1 MALIEQVANTMN
13 SSSTEKKTTALPFE
27 SAYKELEKLVRRMES
42 GEQSLEQSLED
53 FEQGVAL
60 MKQCH
65 QSLQAVEQ
73 KVEILIKDNQGLF
86 NIEEFD
92 DEHVD

>member
-1 MALIEQVANTMN
+1 M
-13 SSSTEKKTTALPFE
+13 SSSSANKKPTTLPFE
-27 SAYKELEKLVRRMES
+27 AAYQELEKLVRRMES

-65 QSLQAVEQ
+65 QSLRSVEQ
-73 KVEILIKDNQGLF
+73 KVEMLVKDNQGLF
-86 NIEEFD
+86 STEDFD
-92 DEHVD
+92 DDHAD

>member
-1 MALIEQVANTMN
+1 M
-13 SSSTEKKTTALPFE
+13 SSSPTDKQSTTLPFE
-27 SAYKELEKLVRRMES
+27 SAYQELEKLVRRMES

-65 QSLQAVEQ
+65 QSLKAVEQ
-73 KVEILIKDNQGLF
+73 KVEVLIKDNQGLF
-86 NIEEFD
+86 STEEFD
-92 DEHVD
+92 NDHVD

>member
-1 MALIEQVANTMN
+1 M
-13 SSSTEKKTTALPFE
+13 STSTTDKKPTTLPFE
-27 SAYKELEKLVRRMES
+27 AAYQELEKLVRRMES

-65 QSLQAVEQ
+65 QSLQVVEQ
-73 KVEILIKDNQGLF
+73 KVEILVKDNQGLF
-86 NIEEFD
+86 STEDFD
-92 DEHVD
+92 DDHAD